1 MEAYT
6 TMTINFNNN
15 EAANKAMDIIKAA
28 LKTITPKFPTEFIK
42 FEKDITVEE
51 NEIIVDES
59 CSLWQAIGRVDI
71 LAKEVATKLAD
82 EDFTLDCYYYSCNCG
97 YKESVKADYS
107 NGKLTINTV
116 FSEDDGYCPECG
128 ELIVRFDE
136 YDSNAH
142 YYCPECGEEL
152 DHEEMFE
159 DGLPTFTKEI
169 IKIK

>member
-1 MEAYT
+1 M
-6 TMTINFNNN
+6 
-15 EAANKAMDIIKAA
+15 
-28 LKTITPKFPTEFIK
+28 
-42 FEKDITVEE
+42 
-51 NEIIVDES
+51 
-59 CSLWQAIGRVDI
+59 
-71 LAKEVATKLAD
+71 
-82 EDFTLDCYYYSCNCG
+82 
-97 YKESVKADYS
+97 
-107 NGKLTINTV
+107 